1 MQHASERAMPVRAT
15 VTLPGQPRYVRWA
28 RELVTIA
35 LGRGHP
41 GYEPLTLIV
50 SELVTNSIVHSRS
63 RLDGGTVTVT
73 LLRSPGGALNKPDS
87 IRVEVTDD
95 GAATLPA
102 LRATD
107 PSAAGGRGLH
117 LVDALAASWNCA
129 RDPAGTTT
137 TWADVIV

>member
-15 VTLPGQPRYVRWA
+15 VTLPGQPQYVRWA

-41 GYEPLTLIV
+41 GYEPLALIV
-50 SELVTNSIVHSRS
+50 SELFTNSIVHSRS

-73 LLRSPGGALNKPDS
+73 LLRSPGGTLSNRDS

-95 GAATLPA
+95 GAAS
-102 LRATD
+102 LRPCGRWT
-107 PSAAGGRGLH
+107 PGRRAAGGCIWF
-117 LVDALAASWNCA
+117 DALAACWNCA

>member
-1 MQHASERAMPVRAT
+1 MQHASDRAMPVRAT

-28 RELVTIA
+28 RDLVTIA

-73 LLRSPGGALNKPDS
+73 LLRSPGGTLNGRDS

-95 GAATLPA
+95 GAASLPV
-102 LRATD
+102 LRPTDSATV
-107 PSAAGGRGLH
+107 GGRGLH

>member
-35 LGRGHP
+35 LGPGHP

-50 SELVTNSIVHSRS
+50 SELVTNSILHSRS
-63 RLDGGTVTVT
+63 RLAGGTVTVT
-73 LLRSPGGALNKPDS
+73 LLRSAAGTLNGRDS

-95 GAATLPA
+95 GAASLPV
-102 LRATD
+102 LRPADSATV
-107 PSAAGGRGLH
+107 SGRGLR

>member
-1 MQHASERAMPVRAT
+1 MQHASERPVPVRAT

-35 LGRGHP
+35 VGRGHP
-41 GYEPLTLIV
+41 GYEPLVLIV

-63 RLDGGTVTVT
+63 RLAGGTVTVT
-73 LLRSPGGALNKPDS
+73 LLRSPGGALNGQDS
-87 IRVEVTDD
+87 IRVEVIDD
-95 GAATLPA
+95 GAAGLPV
-102 LRATD
+102 LRPTDSATV
-107 PSAAGGRGLH
+107 GGRGLR

>member
-50 SELVTNSIVHSRS
+50 SELFTNSIVHSRS

-73 LLRSPGGALNKPDS
+73 LLRSPGGTLNERDS

-95 GAATLPA
+95 GAASLPA
-102 LRATD
+102 LRAMD
-107 PSAAGGRGLH
+107 SSAAGGRGLH